1 MLSTLILL
9 PLIGAAVI
17 GFYPTSISGKTAR
30 QISLAIAGMIFLW
43 TVLLTIKFDPNQ
55 GNVQFT
61 ESLIWIDVLGLNYR
75 LGVDGLS
82 LPLLLLNG
90 ILTVIAIYSTD
101 ESIQRPKFYYSLI
114 FLLSTGVIGAFLA
127 QDLLL
132 FFLFYELEL
141 IPLYLLIAIWGGI
154 RKGYAATKFLIY
166 TALSGILILASFLGM
181 IWLSHSPS
189 FALETVNA
197 HTLPSLSY
205 LVT

>member
-1 MLSTLILL
+1 MMLSTLILL

-17 GFYPTSISGKTAR
+17 GFYPASISGKTAR

-114 FLLSTGVIGAFLA
+114 FFTEQWSNWS
-127 QDLLL
+127 
-132 FFLFYELEL
+132 FFSPRPIIVLPVLR
-141 IPLYLLIAIWGGI
+141 I
-154 RKGYAATKFLIY
+154 RTDSPILTNCHLGRNTKRLC
-166 TALSGILILASFLGM
+166 
-181 IWLSHSPS
+181 
-189 FALETVNA
+189 
-197 HTLPSLSY
+197 SY
-205 LVT
+205 